1 MRANNYTPGEN
12 AEKMMAEAST
22 EKTTAKPLEDAIA
35 DFKYKKAL
43 DKAGIASHP
52 GLALSFPA
60 RSCVT
65 PRAARWFL
73 VYSEQAEAV

>member
-1 MRANNYTPGEN
+1 METGAVITVDRLD
-12 AEKMMAEAST
+12 ST
-22 EKTTAKPLEDAIA
+22 IRRQLRPWV
-35 DFKYKKAL
+35 
-43 DKAGIASHP
+43 GIASHP